1 LGYATY
7 DNAYSFSGV
16 ATVSV
21 PLSVAYKIGRH
32 EMGIGL
38 DVGRNVFA
46 TMRRVQSMDGEVFHI
61 TQGITDVSLL
71 NKYSLQPGLN
81 YAYRM
86 NEQVSVG
93 LHMNCQ
99 MIRPLSSDRF
109 EGIQN
114 PNPWSF
120 GITLKATLIQ
130 R

>member
-1 LGYATY
+1 
-7 DNAYSFSGV
+7 
-16 ATVSV
+16 
-21 PLSVAYKIGRH
+21 
-32 EMGIGL
+32 MGIGL

-71 NKYSLQPGLN
+71 NKYSLQPGFN

-86 NEQVSVG
+86 NEQVSVW

-130 R
+130 